1 MKHVFVAAWFSPSL
15 VYQRHRYEQCI
26 LEVDKHNKA
35 NLIIYKIYCK
45 IHSNRG
51 RTYALFNKKL
61 TKAIFNYLILLMV
74 QNNSLRCIC
83 KSYKI
88 DTYVVHD
95 TLIIV
100 W

>member
-1 MKHVFVAAWFSPSL
+1 MHSGSGHTQQSKFNYMK
-15 VYQRHRYEQCI
+15 
-26 LEVDKHNKA
+26 
-35 NLIIYKIYCK
+35 YCK

-61 TKAIFNYLILLMV
+61 IKAIFNYLILLMV

-83 KSYKI
+83 KSHKT

-100 W
+100 WW